1 MGLIAID
8 EIAYHDQT
16 YQYCEFSS
24 IFDAI
29 NDFKQSDNEI
39 LRLILIYSRS
49 DVLPDIIQEDICKHL
64 SKERFFMDLIFWHH
78 KGETAEEKQAIQN
91 IFDSFATLEVN
102 GGLITEVSK
111 SSKRFSDTMTRF
123 LGNPL
128 QRTFEF

>member
-1 MGLIAID
+1 
-8 EIAYHDQT
+8 
-16 YQYCEFSS
+16 
-24 IFDAI
+24 
-29 NDFKQSDNEI
+29 
-39 LRLILIYSRS
+39 
-49 DVLPDIIQEDICKHL
+49 
-64 SKERFFMDLIFWHH
+64 MDLIFWHH